1 MTEAEKSAGESA
13 AVRGTATRLRVSLGA
28 FRRRVHE
35 AATEGDLTG
44 PELTAVSR
52 LDRGGPSTIAE
63 LARREQ
69 ISPQAMGATVAGLER
84 RGLVVREPDAN
95 DGRRSILT
103 LTPAG
108 RTAIRSGRSAIVDK
122 MVVALDE
129 SFTREEIAAL
139 DEAALLIER
148 LADLL

>member
-13 AVRGTATRLRVSLGA
+13 AVRETATRLRVSLGA

-148 LADLL
+148 LTDLL

>member
-1 MTEAEKSAGESA
+1 MTDVEKTAGESA
-13 AVRGTATRLRVSLGA
+13 AVRETATRLRVSLGA

-35 AATEGDLTG
+35 AATEGELTG

-108 RTAIRSGRSAIVDK
+108 RAAIRSGRSAIVDK
-122 MVVALDE
+122 MVVALDK

>member
-1 MTEAEKSAGESA
+1 
-13 AVRGTATRLRVSLGA
+13 
-28 FRRRVHE
+28 
-35 AATEGDLTG
+35 
-44 PELTAVSR
+44 
-52 LDRGGPSTIAE
+52 
-63 LARREQ
+63 
-69 ISPQAMGATVAGLER
+69 MGATVAGLER